1 MSDKRDELRKLSDG
15 SMDAINMAKTLNSSH
30 RDFVVVRSKKEL
42 GIQVVI
48 NTATKHKLP
57 VSNFLQALAAEGLE
71 ILTCNSTKLNER
83 FVHTIECQPIV
94 NDGCYPSIDVSELQ
108 HKLTNLEYFPLD

>member
-15 SMDAINMAKTLNSSH
+15 NMDAISTAKTLNSSQ
-30 RDFVVVRSKKEL
+30 RDFVVVKAKKEL

-57 VSNFLQALAAEGLE
+57 VSNFLQALAAEALE
-71 ILTCNSTKLNER
+71 ILSCNSTKLNER

-94 NDGCYPSIDVSELQ
+94 NDGCYTSIDVSELQ